1 MSGHP
6 ALEICGESWIE
17 SITWDSQKWRVV
29 LGGHCER
36 EWEGDHVVALV
47 GYHPDLELFR
57 ELQVDASPVWECG
70 MAMAKWLEQPPAQRP
85 LGADAVGRLDRGE
98 PDFYVLGAKSYG
110 RRSDFF
116 YWKGLLQ
123 IRDLFTRL
131 GDRTEL
137 DLYAS
142 YESNWDQHEP

>member
-1 MSGHP
+1 
-6 ALEICGESWIE
+6 
-17 SITWDSQKWRVV
+17 
-29 LGGHCER
+29 
-36 EWEGDHVVALV
+36 
-47 GYHPDLELFR
+47 
-57 ELQVDASPVWECG
+57 
-70 MAMAKWLEQPPAQRP
+70 MAMAKWLERPPAQRP

-116 YWKGLLQ
+116 YWEGLLQ

-131 GDRTEL
+131 GDRADL

-142 YESNWDQHEP
+142 YESNWDQPDT